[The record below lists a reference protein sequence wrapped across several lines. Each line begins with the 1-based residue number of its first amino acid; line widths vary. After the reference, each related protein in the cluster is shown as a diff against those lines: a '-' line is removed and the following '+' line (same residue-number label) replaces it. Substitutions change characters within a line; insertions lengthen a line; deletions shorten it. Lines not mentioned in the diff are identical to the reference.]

1 MRFRKKAFTITAVIS
16 VLTISTLLA
25 GCGESNKSQA
35 SEAGTLQGESG
46 TMQGEQTSQTV
57 QSLQTQSSQTSQE
70 DQSAQETHAALP
82 DKNNVFGE
90 FTSVAL
96 DGKAVDQEIF
106 ANADLTMVNLWGTFC
121 GYCIDEMPALGELN
135 NEYKDQGFQ
144 IVGILTDVA
153 DPASQEAKDAV
164 SIVDTTKANYT
175 HILLTEE
182 LYSVIAGSSVPT
194 TIFLD
199 KDGNKVGKIYAGARD
214 KEKWDTIIKNMLE
227 QVKK

>member
-1 MRFRKKAFTITAVIS
+1 MKFRKKAFIITAVIS

-35 SEAGTLQGESG
+35 SQETQS
-46 TMQGEQTSQTV
+46 SQAS
-57 QSLQTQSSQTSQE
+57 QETQSSQTSQE

-106 ANADLTMVNLWGTFC
+106 ANADLTMVKLWGTFC
-121 GYCIDEMPALGELN
+121 GYCINEMPALGELN

>member
-16 VLTISTLLA
+16 ILTISTLLT
-25 GCGESNKSQA
+25 GCGESNKSQV
-35 SEAGTLQGESG
+35 SEASTLQGESG
-46 TMQGEQTSQTV
+46 TMQGEQIS
-57 QSLQTQSSQTSQE
+57 QTQSSQSSQE
-70 DQSAQETHAALP
+70 DQSAQETHAALL

-90 FTSVAL
+90 FTSIAL
-96 DGKAVDQEIF
+96 DGKTVDQEIF

-164 SIVDTTKANYT
+164 SIVDTTKSNYT

-182 LYSVIAGSSVPT
+182 LYSVIGGSSVPT